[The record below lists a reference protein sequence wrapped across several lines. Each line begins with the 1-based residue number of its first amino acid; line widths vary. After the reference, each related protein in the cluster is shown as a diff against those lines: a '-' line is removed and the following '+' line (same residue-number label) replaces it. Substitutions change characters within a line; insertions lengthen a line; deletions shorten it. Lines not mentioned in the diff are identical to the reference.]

1 MGFDE
6 ERGRLFSVQSLF
18 VLHNSTRVICIA
30 AYEKL
35 VAEYENLRKAILEDN
50 VNITKRIIN
59 DLNIDQE
66 IVVNFSPKEENSLL
80 FM

>member
-1 MGFDE
+1 M
-6 ERGRLFSVQSLF
+6 
-18 VLHNSTRVICIA
+18 T

-35 VAEYENLRKAILEDN
+35 VAEYENLRKAILENN

-59 DLNIDQE
+59 DLNIDKE
-66 IVVNFSPKEENSLL
+66 VVVNFAPKEENSLL